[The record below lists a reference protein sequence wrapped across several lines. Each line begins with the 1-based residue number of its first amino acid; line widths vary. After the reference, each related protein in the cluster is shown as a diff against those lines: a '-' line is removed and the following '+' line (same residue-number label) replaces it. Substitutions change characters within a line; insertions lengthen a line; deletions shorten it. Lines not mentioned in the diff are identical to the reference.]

1 MINLS
6 INLTID
12 ETLNKKILEKLS
24 RDKIDISQY
33 LENLIVKDF
42 NTEIYLGNGY
52 SYNNSIKKII
62 YNFNEEIILTAIELK
77 IFELLLENKNQIVKL
92 EELEKI
98 WNKKEMSLFTLR
110 NFIKKIRDKTY
121 PELIKSVSNVGYKMV
136 IQ

>member
-12 ETLNKKILEKLS
+12 ETLNKNILDKLS

-52 SYNNSIKKII
+52 CYNNS
-62 YNFNEEIILTAIELK
+62 
-77 IFELLLENKNQIVKL
+77 KN
-92 EELEKI
+92 
-98 WNKKEMSLFTLR
+98 N
-110 NFIKKIRDKTY
+110 
-121 PELIKSVSNVGYKMV
+121 
-136 IQ
+136 

>member
-121 PELIKSVSNVGYKMV
+121 PELIKSVSNVVYNMV

>member
-12 ETLNKKILEKLS
+12 ETLNKNILDKLS

-52 SYNNSIKKII
+52 CYNNLIKKII

-121 PELIKSVSNVGYKMV
+121 PELIKSVSNVGYKML